1 LSQSELRENAFAI
14 LEKAKDLMLDLYKRR
29 PHIGPFESKR
39 VAFVGDT
46 HGAFEEVTKFVLG
59 AVSKEVDLIVFL
71 GDYVDREPPNGL
83 ENLLAILKVFADSKG
98 EKVVFI
104 RGNHESPLT
113 NYYYGFY
120 DEVTVK
126 LGGGA
131 YEKFKEFFSLM
142 PISAVVNGW
151 FAVHGG
157 LPGLPDQEGKME
169 LAIRRPSEINEK
181 VSLPDENPD
190 NPIALQLLW
199 NDPREMK
206 EYDFL
211 PNVRGEGIYY
221 FGVKPTEEFLEGD
234 NLKGIIRGHEV
245 ANGVRVLMEGKVI
258 NVFSSVYHGESAGV
272 LILEGNEPKEVI
284 LINPNGDVLRLPY
297 GQVQGY

>member
-14 LEKAKDLMLDLYKRR
+14 LEKARDLMLDLYKRR

-46 HGAFEEVTKFVLG
+46 HGAFEEVTKLVLG

-83 ENLLAILKVFADSKG
+83 ENLLAILKAFADSKG
-98 EKVVFI
+98 EKVIFI

-142 PISAVVNGW
+142 PISAEVNGW

-157 LPGLPDQEGKME
+157 LPGLPNQEGKME
-169 LAIRRPSEINEK
+169 LAVRRPSEINEK

-211 PNVRGEGIYY
+211 PNVRGDGIYY
-221 FGVKPTEEFLEGD
+221 FGVKPTEEFLKGN

-258 NVFSSVYHGESAGV
+258 NIFSSVYHGESAGV

>member
-83 ENLLAILKVFADSKG
+83 ENLLAILKVFTDSKG
-98 EKVVFI
+98 EKVIFI

-120 DEVTVK
+120 DEVTMK

-131 YEKFKEFFSLM
+131 YERFEEFFSLM
-142 PISAVVNGW
+142 PISAEVNGW

-157 LPGLPDQEGKME
+157 LPGLPDQEGQME

-181 VSLPDENPD
+181 VSLPDVNPD

-206 EYDFL
+206 EYNFL
-211 PNVRGEGIYY
+211 PNVRGDGIYY
-221 FGVKPTEEFLEGD
+221 FGVKPTEEFLKGD

-284 LINPNGDVLRLPY
+284 LINPSGDVLRLPY

>member
-14 LEKAKDLMLDLYKRR
+14 LERAKDLMLDLYKRR
-29 PHIGPFESKR
+29 PHIGSFESKR

-83 ENLLAILKVFADSKG
+83 ENLLAILKVFADTKG

-157 LPGLPDQEGKME
+157 LPGLPNQEGKME
-169 LAIRRPSEINEK
+169 LAIKRPSEINEK

-211 PNVRGEGIYY
+211 PNVRGDGIYY
-221 FGVKPTEEFLEGD
+221 FGVKPTEEFLKGD